1 MAINLRDLALRFF
14 NLRLSDKRAITTRL
28 GLLTDEEI
36 RDSSD
41 FDLWQRAF
49 MRARQLG
56 LMEQLALAVDDA
68 AARRE

>member
-1 MAINLRDLALRFF
+1 MAINIRDLALDFF
-14 NLRLSDKRAITTRL
+14 NLRLGDKRAITTRL

-36 RDSSD
+36 ADSSD

-56 LMEQLALAVDDA
+56 LIEQLALLVQ
-68 AARRE
+68 RVREEG

>member
-1 MAINLRDLALRFF
+1 MAINLRDLALDFF
-14 NLRLSDKRAITTRL
+14 KLRLGDKRAITTRL

-36 RDSSD
+36 ADSSD

-56 LMEQLALAVDDA
+56 LVEQLALAVDEA
-68 AARRE
+68 KGKE